1 MNPKYDPKNLFLK
14 RYDYGVSSE
23 NEKESTDKKESTNKK
38 NNLLI
43 KNDLQIYLT
52 YHH

>member
-14 RYDYGVSSE
+14 GYDYGVSSE

-43 KNDLQIYLT
+43 KSDL
-52 YHH
+52 